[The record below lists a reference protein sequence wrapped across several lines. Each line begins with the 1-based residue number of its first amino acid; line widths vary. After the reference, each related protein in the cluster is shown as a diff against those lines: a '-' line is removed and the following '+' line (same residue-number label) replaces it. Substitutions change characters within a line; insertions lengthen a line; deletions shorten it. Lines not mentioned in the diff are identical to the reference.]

1 MYRDEFEKGY
11 QEVIAVIEEIIDNQL
26 DENNHKL
33 KNMSDMLQTDILSFE
48 KQLDETS
55 DTADYLSGMYKIKHI
70 LMCSSGSI
78 IAQPLDP
85 DFEAGRRAALDIIET
100 VILRSKKGL
109 DNIEDKTKKE
119 EFTKKIKGAE
129 FLYDQIKEK
138 LWKSNKLD

>member
-11 QEVIAVIEEIIDNQL
+11 QEVIAVIEGVIDNQL

-33 KNMSDMLQTDILSFE
+33 KTMNVMLQTDISSFE
-48 KQLDETS
+48 ELLDETS
-55 DTADYLSGMYKIKHI
+55 DTADYLSGMYKIKHT
-70 LMCSSGSI
+70 LMCSSGSV
-78 IAQPLDP
+78 IARSLDQ
-85 DFEAGRRAALDIIET
+85 DIETGRGAALDIIET

-119 EFTKKIKGAE
+119 ECTKKIKGAE

-138 LWKSNKLD
+138 LRKTNKLD

>member
-55 DTADYLSGMYKIKHI
+55 DKSDYLSGMYKVKHALI
-70 LMCSSGSI
+70 CSSESV
-78 IAQPLDP
+78 IARPIYQDI
-85 DFEAGRRAALDIIET
+85 EAGRGAALDIIET

-119 EFTKKIKGAE
+119 ECTKKIKGAE

-138 LWKSNKLD
+138 LRKTNKLD